1 VYTNGQRTVLSNG
14 RYQRTTTA
22 TNPIGN
28 INPDWTG
35 GVQNTFSYKN
45 VSLGFL
51 IDVRHGGDVYSA
63 DMYYGLATGL
73 YAETVG
79 VNELG
84 NDIRLPKSQGGG
96 ILKEGVQSD
105 GSVNTVRLAMD
116 AYPMNGGT
124 VNPNRA
130 YVYDAGYVKLREVVF
145 SYSLPTSIV
154 SKWSGVN
161 SLTFSAVGRNLWII
175 HKNIPYA
182 DPEDNL
188 GAGNIQGYQVGS
200 LPSVR
205 NIGFNIKATF

>member
-1 VYTNGQRTVLSNG
+1 LSNG
-14 RYQRTTTA
+14 RYQRTSTA

-35 GVQNTFSYKN
+35 GIQNTLSYKTL
-45 VSLGFL
+45 SLGFL
-51 IDVRHGGDVYSA
+51 LDMKYGGDIYSA

-73 YAETVG
+73 YEETVG
-79 VNELG
+79 NNELG
-84 NDIRLPKSQGGG
+84 NPVRLPVSQGGG
-96 ILKEGVQSD
+96 IIKPGVKAD
-105 GSVNTVRLAMD
+105 GSVNTTRLPMD

-124 VNPNRA
+124 VNPTRA
-130 YVYDAGYVKLREVVF
+130 YVYDASYVKLREVVLT
-145 SYSLPTSIV
+145 YSLPSSIV
-154 SKWSGVN
+154 SKWGPLQGLS
-161 SLTFSAVGRNLWII
+161 FSAVGRNLWII